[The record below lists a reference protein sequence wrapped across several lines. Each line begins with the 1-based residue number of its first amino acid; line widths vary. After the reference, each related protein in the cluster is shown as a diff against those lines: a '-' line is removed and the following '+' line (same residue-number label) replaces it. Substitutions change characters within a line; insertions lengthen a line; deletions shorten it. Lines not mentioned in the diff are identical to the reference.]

1 MANSKIIGIGK
12 YAPGRAINNEELK
25 SLAQI
30 EFDSAKIEAKLGI
43 KQRHIAKLTG
53 VNETTADFCVQAA
66 NEAIQ
71 KAGISAKEIGLFIVG
86 TDTPEYIS
94 PSTALIVQ
102 GRIQGEERWGA
113 AFDVNASCAS
123 FATAYD
129 TAQRILISD
138 PELKYACVIGVYNMP
153 AFIRDRDAFG
163 YTIFADGA
171 GAIIL
176 QKTDVSEPSKY
187 IEGQL
192 LCDGTQW
199 NYVGIYS
206 GGSKNPVTHERLD
219 KGEFGLQLI
228 QPLPGD
234 RNVRLWPMVAE
245 KLAQKARIDL
255 KEVDHYIFTQINK
268 SVIVQVM
275 EKLGEPMSKT
285 TCIMDE
291 YGYTG
296 SGCLPMA
303 LYHAVENGAIKRGSK
318 VMLIASGAGLAVGS
332 NLFVY

>member
-1 MANSKIIGIGK
+1 MGKSKIIGIGK
-12 YAPGRAINNEELK
+12 YAPGQPINNEELK
-25 SLAQI
+25 KLAKI
-30 EFDSAKIEAKLGI
+30 DFDSLKIENRLGI
-43 KQRHIAKLTG
+43 KTRHIAKLSG
-53 VNETTADFCVQAA
+53 VKETTADFCVHAV

-71 KAGISAKEIGLFIVG
+71 KAGIQAKDIGLFIVG

-94 PSTALIVQ
+94 PPTAVVLQ
-102 GRIQGEERWGA
+102 GRIQGEEKWGG
-113 AFDVNASCAS
+113 AFDINASCAS

-129 TAQRILISD
+129 TANRILSSD
-138 PELKYACVIGVYNMP
+138 PTIKYACVVGVYNMP
-153 AFIRDRDAFG
+153 AFIRDGDAFG

-171 GAIIL
+171 GAFIL
-176 QKTDVSEPSKY
+176 EKVESTSTSGYV
-187 IEGQL
+187 EGQL
-192 LCDGTQW
+192 LADGTQW

-219 KGEFGLQLI
+219 KGEYGLQLI

-245 KLAQKARIDL
+245 HLADKAGI
-255 KEVDHYIFTQINK
+255 KVSEVDHFIFTQINR

-275 EKLGEPMSKT
+275 EKIGQPMEKA
-285 TCIMDE
+285 TCIMDQ

-303 LYHAVENGAIKRGSK
+303 LYHAVESGAVKKGSK
-318 VMLIASGAGLAVGS
+318 VMMIASGAGLAVGS
-332 NLFVY
+332 NYFVY